1 MLMFVRSILSEPSSI
16 ALLLAVILLR
26 IMPSGA
32 STQPHY
38 FSVALSILKL
48 AIYVFIGWKLIK
60 ALNRWLTIRS
70 INNFVD
76 DPTWDWP
83 KETAV
88 VTGGSSGIGAEI
100 VHALAKHKIKTIIL
114 DVNEPISKLGVY
126 IQHFQHPSRTSVS
139 NKTKNK
145 V

>member
-1 MLMFVRSILSEPSSI
+1 MFVHSILSDPSSI
-16 ALLLAVILLR
+16 ALLLALTLLR
-26 IMPSGA
+26 IMPLGA

-38 FSVALSILKL
+38 FLVALNILKS
-48 AIYVFIGWKLIK
+48 AIYVVIGLKLIK
-60 ALNRWLTIRS
+60 TLNRWLTTRS

-100 VHALAKHKIKTIIL
+100 VRALAKQKIKTIIL
-114 DVNEPISKLGVY
+114 DVNKPLSELGAY
-126 IQHFQHPSRTSVS
+126 IQHSQYSSRTSVS
-139 NKTKNK
+139 NMTKNK